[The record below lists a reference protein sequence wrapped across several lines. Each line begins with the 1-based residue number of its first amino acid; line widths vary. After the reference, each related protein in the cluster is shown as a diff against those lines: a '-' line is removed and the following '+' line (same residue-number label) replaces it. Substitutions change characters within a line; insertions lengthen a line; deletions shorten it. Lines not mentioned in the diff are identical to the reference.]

1 MSTKPPCG
9 ATAPSLACVMTLFLL
24 VLAQSPPSGAENL
37 RQFGAFGPEGPRL
50 REQLWLVPGADP
62 DFPLRSTV
70 FRPKDD
76 ATHPQKSRPLVV
88 INHGSDDGREAVSMP
103 VFYWLSRWFVDRGYV
118 VLLPQRRGHGAT
130 GGEPVEAQ
138 DSCANPDHYAAGM
151 EGAKDIDAAVRFMV
165 TQSFVD
171 PQQVTVVGV
180 STGGWAALALA
191 GFETPGVR
199 MIVNFAGGRGG
210 HAYGRRN
217 AVCKPDRLL
226 RAVAAFGKAAFVPTL
241 WFYAENDSYFGPAL
255 ASAMARAWA
264 DTGATVDL
272 RLLPT
277 YGAEGHALVDNRDG
291 WSLWSAPLEETLRAL
306 TNPPA
311 IASAK

>member
-1 MSTKPPCG
+1 MTTKPPRG
-9 ATAPSLACVMTLFLL
+9 ATAPSLACLVALIVG
-24 VLAQSPPSGAENL
+24 VLAQSLPAAAERL
-37 RQFGAFGPEGPRL
+37 VQFGAFGPEGPRL

-62 DFPLRSTV
+62 NVPLRSTV

-76 ATHPQKSRPLVV
+76 ALQPPKPRPLVV

-103 VFYWLSRWFVDRGYV
+103 VFYWLSRWFVERGYV

-130 GGEPVEAQ
+130 GGEAVEAR
-138 DSCANPDHYAAGM
+138 DTCANPDHYAAGM
-151 EGAKDIDAAVRFMV
+151 AGAKDIDAAVRFMV
-165 TQSFVD
+165 TQAFID
-171 PQQVTVVGV
+171 PQQVAVVGI

-191 GFETPGVR
+191 GLETPGVR

-217 AVCKPDRLL
+217 VVCKPDRLIK
-226 RAVAAFGKAAFVPTL
+226 AVAAYGKAALVPTL
-241 WFYAENDSYFGPAL
+241 WFYAENDSYFGPSL
-255 ASAMARAWA
+255 ATAMARAWA

-277 YGAEGHALVDNRDG
+277 YGTEGHGLVDDRDG
-291 WSLWSAPLEETLRAL
+291 WSLWSAPLEEAL
-306 TNPPA
+306 KGVANPPA
-311 IASAK
+311 MASVK